1 VRTCRAC
8 ASREL
13 NWDWD
18 WEWELRMENVW
29 GDSIGTFGMGMFKGM
44 GLRMD
49 IELKCRMCLNS
60 FT

>member
-1 VRTCRAC
+1 LGLGM
-8 ASREL
+8 E
-13 NWDWD
+13 

-29 GDSIGTFGMGMFKGM
+29 GDSIGTLGMGKGM